1 MIDLS
6 QYDTSYDLQ
15 LIKLMIEILKPYILF
30 KKPSDI
36 FQEKDIQIYQ
46 IIEGKKEGKIL
57 TIKEY
62 IHFIQIKFPNIIQEE
77 IETILQ
83 HNKIE
88 SVKKEI
94 FESRISNGEFKLPL
108 FLETIDK
115 NLYEFFIEEFNQ
127 KSQEE
132 LSALK
137 EYYRGLNYKENR
149 ELRDDKHNYFQK
161 IQELNRMVNGKVQSV
176 IQFIDNLKYYL

>member
-1 MIDLS
+1 MFMKGKELAKDMGFVGVEE
-6 QYDTSYDLQ
+6 LQ
-15 LIKLMIEILKPYILF
+15 ANADNYRERLRDFDKV
-30 KKPSDI
+30 
-36 FQEKDIQIYQ
+36 
-46 IIEGKKEGKIL
+46 KKEGKIL

-77 IETILQ
+77 IETILE

-94 FESRISNGEFKLPL
+94 FESRRSNGEFKLPL